1 MIPLK
6 MTSNYQPNGWLGLIM
21 GTRMYYSFFAAA
33 DTLDEASF
41 QGRVDKVV
49 REIGDRGMG
58 PDKTLS
64 SKPAAARED
73 AVPPPR
79 DVRAAWA
86 AAPSERVPPA
96 PAPAPAPAPVTPAA
110 ATTHQERFTPSIQT
124 AAPARTLPLPLEAQ
138 ASAGGGGNSRSLSS
152 ASTAVAAAG
161 TGAEHGSFSSH
172 FYTKTIVS
180 PRQARDKHRKS

>member
-1 MIPLK
+1 MRSDRWRYHVPPRSAHQRELDMIPLK

-21 GTRMYYSFFAAA
+21 GTRMYYSFSDA

-73 AVPPPR
+73 AVQPPR

-86 AAPSERVPPA
+86 AAPSERVP

-138 ASAGGGGNSRSLSS
+138 GTVVASLLLPLPLQLLAPVRNTPLFR
-152 ASTAVAAAG
+152 AIF
-161 TGAEHGSFSSH
+161 H
-172 FYTKTIVS
+172 
-180 PRQARDKHRKS
+180 